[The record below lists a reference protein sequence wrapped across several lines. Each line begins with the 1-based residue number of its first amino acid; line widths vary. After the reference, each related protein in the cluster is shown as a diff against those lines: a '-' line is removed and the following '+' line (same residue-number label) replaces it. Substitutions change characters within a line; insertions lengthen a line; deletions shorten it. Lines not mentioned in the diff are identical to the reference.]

1 MTEQP
6 TDIKPRRK
14 RRRLIIASLLAVGL
28 LLAAFIVWPYFIP
41 TAWIEKAA
49 QAVIAQGLDRPVS
62 IGSVRVTRLGH
73 IRMDEVVIWRDADK
87 SGPLA
92 RWQSFDLS
100 VSLLPLIGGKVNVER
115 VSIVRPELFVPLTE
129 EGRPSLELPFAAGG
143 GALGLL
149 VGRASIMD
157 GAVTVLNTDSTP
169 RFTIRNLNF
178 TGRLQSI
185 RGPLT
190 FRVSFSA
197 PDATERAGVE
207 MEGEL
212 SLIEGASELSWEALR
227 GRATLRIREF
237 DWEEAMTPKELQR
250 AVEGL
255 PGGFVRGADGV
266 ISLIR
271 EGSEAVEVSGS
282 LAVEQ
287 LHLKSQRGKPLEL
300 ADSSLAVEGSY
311 DVPSGVADMKLI
323 RFASPWLEA
332 EFTGRLRGLREGMAL
347 EGLSRGRLTMEG
359 LPLSGREALAS
370 QGVVVTGPIAWEA
383 RLAADSARTAV
394 SGTMELGEAG
404 INVAGLALWQPGE
417 PGRVNFDIE
426 QAGEPWTIHRLEL
439 QKPEGS
445 VEMVGKVLWRPPDRT
460 SVDLRITSRAL
471 AEHLLERWYE
481 LHPDSPRRVAAVGPI
496 TADATVRGLV
506 GGLTMEGR
514 LDATE
519 AMVSTAGLGLKS
531 PGEPASL
538 KASLELKKN
547 TLLVRQ
553 ADASLPMG
561 SVQVRGKLPMDASQ
575 PRYDLRA
582 NVSLNL
588 DEFQKRLDSEVIWLP
603 AGVTVAGSAEAKAK
617 VNRFQQTLGLEAEL
631 DATALEVHWG
641 LDGHKASGVP
651 ARMKLVGT
659 MDRGVG
665 IDDLT
670 LQVGPA
676 AVSLSGQVAEG
687 WKSASLRYLGSV
699 MDLSALSPLW
709 QPLETKALAGG
720 VATRGS
726 IDWSPERSALNG
738 SVDFRQASLTLAG
751 EPAVRLGLNG
761 TVTHSQTS
769 FSTEKLLISVDDK
782 PVTLTAAVEREGKSF
797 KVLSQ
802 VEAAQVDLSNLL
814 THLEGP
820 DEGESTPWGALVAAA
835 IKEGSRL
842 HAQVRAE
849 ALKLKDYTLNR
860 LDMEATAADGVLNV
874 PRFAF
879 GLNGGEA
886 THTFAV
892 DFTGPKAAVQ
902 ATIDWTNLGAD
913 PNLRPFLDHVFP
925 NLFVTGSMGFSA
937 RYKTELAEGASWAE
951 ALEGT
956 STMEVLGG
964 YIESARTPEETRSVF
979 PTLSLSHY
987 VFDWGRIESKTEGG
1001 RSHNVMT
1008 FEAPTVNLYMS
1019 GWTDNRTRE
1028 IDYVVTVDLVENLGL
1043 GGGRDK
1049 IPSNL
1054 QSASRVEVAYIKGTI
1069 DNQRVEYLAPK
1080 VAKIKN
1086 TLSSLLG
1093 LKAIQHL
1100 LVGMSEEEKAGYREG
1115 KVGGLFGNAAKPFR
1129 YLKRKLKTQ

>member
-6 TDIKPRRK
+6 TDIMPRRK
-14 RRRLIIASLLAVGL
+14 RRRLLIAAFLAVGL
-28 LLAAFIVWPYFIP
+28 FLAAFIVWPYFIP

-49 QAVIAQGLDRPVS
+49 QTVIAQGLNRPVS

-92 RWQSFDLS
+92 RWHSFDLA
-100 VSLLPLIGGKVNVER
+100 VSLLPLIRGKVDVER
-115 VSIVRPELFVPLTE
+115 VSVERPELFVPLSE
-129 EGRPSLELPFAAGG
+129 QGRPSLELPFATGG

-149 VGRASIMD
+149 VGRAAIRD
-157 GAVTVLNTDSTP
+157 GAVTILNPDFTP
-169 RFTIRNLNF
+169 RLTIRNLNF
-178 TGRLQSI
+178 SGRLQSI

-190 FRVSFSA
+190 FRASFSA
-197 PDATERAGVE
+197 PDATERAGIE
-207 MEGEL
+207 LEGDLSLIDGAGEL
-212 SLIEGASELSWEALR
+212 SWDSLR

-237 DWEEAMTPKELQR
+237 DWEESMTPKELQR

-255 PGGFVRGADGV
+255 PEGFVRGANGV
-266 ISLIR
+266 ITLVR

-287 LHLKSQRGKPLEL
+287 LHLESRRGKPLEL
-300 ADSSLAVEGSY
+300 SDASLAVEGSY
-311 DVPSGVADMKLI
+311 DVPSKVADTKMI
-323 RFASPWLEA
+323 RFASPWLES
-332 EFTGRLRGLREGMAL
+332 EFTGRLRRLPEGVAV
-347 EGLSRGRLTMEG
+347 EGLSRGRLKMEG
-359 LPLSGREALAS
+359 LPLSGREILAG
-370 QGVVVTGPIAWEA
+370 QGVVVTGPIDWEA
-383 RLAADSARTAV
+383 RLMADSGRTAV
-394 SGTMELGEAG
+394 SGAVELGEAG
-404 INVAGLALWQPGE
+404 INVAGLALWRPGE
-417 PGRVNFDIE
+417 PGRVSFDLE
-426 QAGEPWTIHRLEL
+426 QVGEPWTIHRLEL

-445 VEMVGKVLWRPPDRT
+445 VEMVGKVLWRPPERT
-460 SVDLRITSRAL
+460 RVDLRITSRAP
-471 AEHLLERWYE
+471 AGHLLERWYE

-519 AMVSTAGLGLKS
+519 AMVSTAGLGLKT

-553 ADASLPMG
+553 AEATLPMG
-561 SVQVRGKLPMDASQ
+561 SLQVRGKLPMDASR

-582 NVSLNL
+582 EVRLNL
-588 DEFQKRLDSEVIWLP
+588 DELQKRIDSEVLWLP
-603 AGVTVAGSAEAKAK
+603 AGVTVAGLAEAKAK
-617 VNRFQQTLGLEAEL
+617 VNRFQQTLGLEAEV

-641 LDGHKASGVP
+641 LDGHKVSGVP

-670 LQVGPA
+670 LQIGPA

-699 MDLSALSPLW
+699 MDLSGLSPLW
-709 QPLETKALAGG
+709 QPLATRSMAGG
-720 VATRGS
+720 VAARGS
-726 IDWSPERSALNG
+726 IDWSPERTAVNG
-738 SVDFRQASLTLAG
+738 SMDFRSASLTLAG
-751 EPAVRLGLNG
+751 EPTVRLGLNG
-761 TVTHSQTS
+761 TVTHSETS

-782 PVTLTAAVEREGKSF
+782 PITVTAAVEREGKSY

-802 VEAAQVDLSNLL
+802 VDAGQVDLTNLL
-814 THLEGP
+814 SHLEGP
-820 DEGESTPWGALVAAA
+820 KEGESTPWAALAAGA

-849 ALKLKDYTLNR
+849 ALKLKDYTLDH
-860 LDMEATAADGVLNV
+860 LDMEATAADGVLKV

-886 THTFAV
+886 THTLAV
-892 DFTGPKAAVQ
+892 DFTRPEADVQ

-925 NLFVTGSMGFSA
+925 NLFVTGSMSFSA
-937 RYKTELAEGASWAE
+937 RYETSVTEGASWAE
-951 ALEGT
+951 ALKGT
-956 STMEVLGG
+956 STMEVQGG
-964 YIESARTPEETRSVF
+964 YLESARTPEETRSVF
-979 PTLSLSHY
+979 PTLTLSHY

-1001 RSHNVMT
+1001 RSQNVMI
-1008 FEAPTVNLYMS
+1008 FEAPTVNLHVD

-1049 IPSNL
+1049 IPGAL
-1054 QSASRVEVAYIKGTI
+1054 QSASRVEIAYIKGTV
-1069 DNQRVEYLAPK
+1069 DDQRVEYLAPK
-1080 VAKIKN
+1080 VAKIKD

-1115 KVGGLFGNAAKPFR
+1115 KVGGLFGTAAKPFR